1 MLSAS
6 APIFGNLATATSRAL
21 GGLQRS
27 VGRTLRSGDAVASLR
42 DAGDGGQ
49 FSYAVRME
57 GNTRAKNA
65 MLQGMQNAVTYAQM
79 QAAGLLHAQQLY
91 DRMSVLATRASNP
104 LLSDADRQFLSVE
117 FESLKQD
124 SLDMNND
131 TFQGRYLYDDIAASV
146 KADINFGD
154 GFNETSVTGDI
165 EGLTVGAMTGSP
177 GYDKFYELEKE
188 VYYKSGIFTLEVN
201 GGGNGERFM
210 LKQGS
215 TVLFDTTSKWAT
227 TSNAYRNDFDRFV
240 IEYSPGQSTTFEF
253 VPLDTG
259 TGKDTRTYSGT
270 DPSDPSTYSGPNDV
284 YDNRS
289 QYLSN
294 LNLSNDG
301 SATGMETREGTKYTN
316 QGQVATQPATGET
329 TKLTLRVERN
339 SIFQINAS
347 YSTPTTPS
355 NYITVGDA
363 ENGYAVLDP
372 VGLGLLQN
380 MSISTVSD
388 AASAVDKVA
397 KEIEGLGSQMATIGA
412 NLSELKLATERT
424 SQQVAAGQRGL
435 SRITDGKM
443 AEESVQLAKERMR
456 TQSNLSLMTQ
466 ARGLRKNLYDVL
478 ME

>member
-1 MLSAS
+1 MLSD
-6 APIFGNLATATSRAL
+6 
-21 GGLQRS
+21 
-27 VGRTLRSGDAVASLR
+27 V
-42 DAGDGGQ
+42 
-49 FSYAVRME
+49 E
-57 GNTRAKNA
+57 
-65 MLQGMQNAVTYAQM
+65 
-79 QAAGLLHAQQLY
+79 
-91 DRMSVLATRASNP
+91 
-104 LLSDADRQFLSVE
+104 RQFLSVE

-124 SLDMNND
+124 ALDMNND

-146 KADINFGD
+146 KEDIDFGAGLSENTPKTYENFSGSWD
-154 GFNETSVTGDI
+154 AWEVTKDVKFTSGVMTIDVNSG
-165 EGLTVGAMTGSP
+165 GA
-177 GYDKFYELEKE
+177 E
-188 VYYKSGIFTLEVN
+188 
-201 GGGNGERFM
+201 ERYL

-215 TVLFDTTSKWAT
+215 NTIFDSGAWGTKGSAK
-227 TSNAYRNDFDRFV
+227 NYDFDRFIV
-240 IEYSPGQSTTFEF
+240 EYSPSTETTFEF
-253 VPLDTG
+253 VPMSDGNSSNTDLDGSDNIKGNSDDETLP
-259 TGKDTRTYSGT
+259 T
-270 DPSDPSTYSGPNDV
+270 DSTYHNKSK
-284 YDNRS
+284 
-289 QYLSN
+289 YLGN
-294 LNLSNDG
+294 LGLTDDG
-301 SATGMETREGTKYTN
+301 NGNTGMDALLGQKFTNKGNVTTN
-316 QGQVATQPATGET
+316 QANAST
-329 TKLTLRVERN
+329 TNLTLRIE
-339 SIFQINAS
+339 SKTWFQIVAS
-347 YSTPTTPS
+347 YSVPTTSS

>member
-6 APIFGNLATATSRAL
+6 APIFGNLATVTSRAMA
-21 GGLQRS
+21 GLQRS

-49 FSYAVRME
+49 FSYAARME

-91 DRMSVLATRASNP
+91 DRMSVLAVRASNP
-104 LLSDADRQFLSVE
+104 MLSNSERQFLSLE

-146 KADINFGD
+146 KADINFGE
-154 GFNETSVTGDI
+154 GFNESSVTGDI
-165 EGLTVGAMTGSP
+165 EGLTVGAMTGSS

-210 LKQGS
+210 LKQGA

-227 TSNAYRNDFDRFV
+227 TSNAYKNDFDRFV
-240 IEYSPGQSTTFEF
+240 IEYSPGQPTTFEF

-259 TGKDTRTYSGT
+259 NGKDTRFYSGT
-270 DPSDPSTYSGPNDV
+270 DPSDPSTYSGPNGI

-289 QYLSN
+289 RYLSN
-294 LNLSNDG
+294 LNLANDG
-301 SATGMETREGTKYTN
+301 SASGMETREGTKYTN
-316 QGQVATQPATGET
+316 QGQVATQPASGET

-355 NYITVGDA
+355 NYTTVGDA
-363 ENGYAVLDP
+363 ENGYAVLEP

-388 AASAVDKVA
+388 AVSAVDKVA
-397 KEIEGLGSQMATIGA
+397 KEIEGLGSQMGTIGA
-412 NLSELKLATERT
+412 NLSELQLATERMG
-424 SQQVAAGQRGL
+424 QQVAAGQRGL
-435 SRITDGKM
+435 SRMTDGKL
-443 AEESVQLAKERMR
+443 AEESVQLAKEQMR
-456 TQSNLSLMTQ
+456 TESNLSLMTQ
-466 ARGLRKNLYDVL
+466 ARGLRKNLYGVL